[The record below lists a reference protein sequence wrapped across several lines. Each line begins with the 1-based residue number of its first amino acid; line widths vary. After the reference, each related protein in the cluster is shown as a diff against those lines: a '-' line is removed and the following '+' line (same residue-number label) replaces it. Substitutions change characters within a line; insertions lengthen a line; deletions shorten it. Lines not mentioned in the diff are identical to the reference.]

1 MMDKKKLNAL
11 GEFGENSF
19 LIGIEKEALR
29 TNYKGFLSKEKHPD
43 CLGSTLTNK
52 NITTDFSES
61 QIELVSNTYSSVDDL
76 VLNLDH
82 LHYFVYSCLEN
93 EYLWPYSMPSKLPKD
108 IDIPIAQFGK
118 SNIGIA
124 KNIYRKGLVLRYG
137 AKMQMISGIHF
148 NFSFSPLVIN
158 KLFDSNQV
166 KYISKEYLNLIRNYK
181 NYSWLITYLFGF
193 SPICNK
199 DFLSG
204 RYNNLKEFSEEC
216 FHMPEGLSIRQG
228 PLGYQSNLQ
237 NSIMIDHNS
246 LKNYIKGMKK
256 ALIDN
261 YPPYEK
267 IGILQNGHPIQLST
281 SLLQIENE
289 YYSSIRPKQP
299 IKSGERP
306 LVALK
311 ERGIKYVEV
320 RGIDIN
326 PFSPIGITKEQ
337 IYFLQVFL
345 SWCFCKKS
353 EKESS
358 QSIINN
364 NNNMNLVSQ
373 FGLDENLKINNG
385 VDLVSIYEISAKIFN
400 DLIKIA
406 QILDKKSKRDI
417 YANAVTNHLNKILNK
432 KKHESFILKQKIE
445 KEFKGSA
452 ENLFISL
459 SSGYKNYFLNELHIE
474 SELIKNYQ
482 NIAKESLNDFKK
494 LNKSNE
500 EFINFLKKYN
510 SQISDL

>member
-1 MMDKKKLNAL
+1 MDQKKLNAL
-11 GEFGENSF
+11 GEFGEKSF

-29 TNYKGFLSKEKHPD
+29 TNNNGSLSKEKHPE

-52 NITTDFSES
+52 NITTDFSEA
-61 QIELVSNTYSSVDDL
+61 QVEIVSDTYNSVDEL
-76 VLNLDH
+76 QSNLDH
-82 LHYFVYSCLEN
+82 LHNIVYSCLNN

-108 IDIPIAQFGK
+108 ADIPIAQFGK

-124 KNIYRKGLVLRYG
+124 KNVYRKGLVLRYG

-148 NFSFSPLVIN
+148 NFSFTPLFIN
-158 KLFDSNQV
+158 KLFDCNQV

-181 NYSWLITYLFGF
+181 SYSWLITYLFGF

-199 DFLSG
+199 DFLNE
-204 RYNNLKEFSEEC
+204 RYHNLKEFSKES
-216 FHMPEGLSIRQG
+216 FHIPSGLSIRQG
-228 PLGYQSNLQ
+228 PLGYQSDLQ
-237 NSIMIDHNS
+237 NSIMIDHNT
-246 LKNYIKGMKK
+246 LNNYIKGMKK
-256 ALIDN
+256 ALTDN

-267 IGILQNGHPIQLST
+267 IGIFQNDQHIQLST

-299 IKSGERP
+299 IKTGERP

-326 PFSPIGITKEQ
+326 PFSPTGISKEQ

-353 EKESS
+353 EKENS

-373 FGLDENLKINNG
+373 FGLDENLKINDG
-385 VDLVSIYEISAKIFN
+385 VELVAIDKISTKIFD

-406 QILDKKSKRDI
+406 QILDRKNEKDFYEAS
-417 YANAVTNHLNKILNK
+417 VLNHLKKVQNKN
-432 KKHESFILKQKIE
+432 KHESFILKRKIE
-445 KEFKGSA
+445 REFNGSA
-452 ENLFISL
+452 EKLFIDL
-459 SSGYKNYFLNELHIE
+459 AKKYKNYFLNDISINKKL
-474 SELIKNYQ
+474 LKNYQ
-482 NIAKESLNDFKK
+482 NIAKESLSEFKK
-494 LNKSNE
+494 TNKPDE
-500 EFINFLKKYN
+500 DFINFLKKYN
-510 SQISDL
+510 SQILKL

>member
-1 MMDKKKLNAL
+1 MMNQKKLNAL
-11 GEFGENSF
+11 GEFGEKSF
-19 LIGIEKEALR
+19 LVGIEKEALR
-29 TNYKGFLSKEKHPD
+29 TDYKGFLSKEKHPE

-52 NITTDFSES
+52 NITTDFSEA
-61 QIELVSNTYSSVDDL
+61 QIELVSDTYNSVDEL
-76 VLNLDH
+76 VSNLNH
-82 LHYFVYSCLEN
+82 LHNIVYSCLEN

-108 IDIPIAQFGK
+108 SDIPIAQFGK

-124 KNIYRKGLVLRYG
+124 KNVYRKGLVLRYG

-181 NYSWLITYLFGF
+181 NFSWLITYLFGF

-199 DFLSG
+199 DFLNS
-204 RYNNLKEFSEEC
+204 RYHNLKEFSEEC
-216 FHMPEGLSIRQG
+216 FYIPSGLSIRQG

-256 ALIDN
+256 ALTDN

-267 IGILQNGHPIQLST
+267 IGILQNGQPIQLST

-326 PFSPIGITKEQ
+326 PFSPIGISKEQ

-385 VDLVSIYEISAKIFN
+385 VDLVSIDDISIRIFD

-406 QILDKKSKRDI
+406 QILDKKNKKDF
-417 YANAVTNHLNKILNK
+417 YATSVLNHLKKIQNK

-445 KEFKGSA
+445 KEFNGSA
-452 ENLFISL
+452 EKLFISL
-459 SSGYKNYFLNELHIE
+459 ASDYKNYFLKEFHID
-474 SELIKNYQ
+474 SKLLKSYQ
-482 NIAKESLNDFKK
+482 KIARESLNEFE
-494 LNKSNE
+494 KSNISDE

-510 SQISDL
+510 SQISSL

>member
-1 MMDKKKLNAL
+1 MMDQKKLNAL
-11 GEFGENSF
+11 GEFGEESF

-29 TNYKGFLSKEKHPD
+29 TDYKGFLSKEKHPE

-52 NITTDFSES
+52 NITTDFSEA
-61 QIELVSNTYSSVDDL
+61 QIELVSDTYNSVDEL
-76 VLNLDH
+76 LSNLNH
-82 LHYFVYSCLEN
+82 LHNIVYSCLEN

-108 IDIPIAQFGK
+108 NDIPIAQFGK

-124 KNIYRKGLVLRYG
+124 KNVYRKGLVLRYG

-158 KLFDSNQV
+158 KLFNSSRI
-166 KYISKEYLNLIRNYK
+166 KHISKEYLNLIRNYK
-181 NYSWLITYLFGF
+181 NFSWLITYLFGF

-199 DFLSG
+199 DFLNN
-204 RYNNLKEFSEEC
+204 RYHNLKEFSEEC
-216 FHMPEGLSIRQG
+216 FHIPLGLSIRQG

-237 NSIMIDHNS
+237 NSIMINHNS
-246 LKNYIKGMKK
+246 LKNYIEGMRK
-256 ALIDN
+256 ALTDN

-267 IGILQNGHPIQLST
+267 IGIFQNGQPIQLST

-299 IKSGERP
+299 IKTGERP

-385 VDLVSIYEISAKIFN
+385 VDLVSIYEISTRIFD

-406 QILDKKSKRDI
+406 QILDKKNEKNVYENS
-417 YANAVTNHLNKILNK
+417 VLNHLNKIQNK
-432 KKHESFILKQKIE
+432 KKHESFVLTQKIE

-459 SSGYKNYFLNELHIE
+459 ASDYKNYFLNELHIDNK
-474 SELIKNYQ
+474 LLTNYQ
-482 NIAKESLNDFKK
+482 NIAKESLNEFEKSDI
-494 LNKSNE
+494 SNE

-510 SQISDL
+510 SQISSL